1 MTTNADSPGRAFYKG
16 FDKDMQC
23 RGFQYVEGETYEQE
37 QEAVLCGS
45 GFHACALPLDVL
57 TYYPLRDGNQYRVVD
72 IEDFTEES
80 GGDSKVAARKI
91 TVGASANVFGL
102 VKAHVEAI
110 WNRVT
115 DEADASEGVKATT
128 GRWANAATTGY
139 GAHAA
144 TTGYGA
150 HAATTGYGAH
160 AATTGYGAHAATTG
174 DRANAATTGRW
185 ANAATTGRW
194 ANAATTGYGAHAA
207 TTGRWANAAT
217 TGDRAHAA
225 TTGDRANAATT
236 GYGAHAVT
244 TGDRANAATT
254 GYGAHAAANVTDPNA
269 IAAVL
274 GIGKAKGP
282 TGSWLVLTERDS
294 NLTVLGVQ
302 AIKVDGDT
310 IKPDT
315 YYTLKNGEVMEAI
328 LNA

>member
-144 TTGYGA
+144 
-150 HAATTGYGAH
+150 
-160 AATTGYGAHAATTG
+160 
-174 DRANAATTGRW
+174 
-185 ANAATTGRW
+185 
-194 ANAATTGYGAHAA
+194 
-207 TTGRWANAAT
+207 
-217 TGDRAHAA
+217 
-225 TTGDRANAATT
+225 
-236 GYGAHAVT
+236 
-244 TGDRANAATT
+244 
-254 GYGAHAAANVTDPNA
+254 ANVTDPNA

>member
-1 MTTNADSPGRAFYKG
+1 MTNNTNQGTAFYKG
-16 FDKDMQC
+16 FDKNMKC
-23 RGFQYVEGETYEQE
+23 REFQYAEGETYEQE
-37 QEAVLCGS
+37 QEAIMCGS

-72 IEDFTEES
+72 LEDFTEES

-91 TVGASANVFGL
+91 TVGASVNVFGL

-139 GAHAA
+139 WAHAA

-150 HAATTGYGAH
+150 NAATTGDRAHAATTGDDAHAATTGYDAHAATTGDDAHAATTGDRAH

-174 DRANAATTGRW
+174 DRAHAATTGDD
-185 ANAATTGRW
+185 
-194 ANAATTGYGAHAA
+194 AHAA
-207 TTGRWANAAT
+207 TTGRW
-217 TGDRAHAA
+217 
-225 TTGDRANAATT
+225 
-236 GYGAHAVT
+236 
-244 TGDRANAATT
+244 ANAATT

-294 NLTVLGVQ
+294 NLAVLGVQ

-315 YYTLKNGEVMEAI
+315 YYTLKNGEIVEVS
-328 LNA
+328 